1 MRRSEEQ
8 GAERKRSRWYL
19 YSTLPLL
26 RRYFGVRC
34 DSVGTL
40 CRVGTSRFLL
50 ALSARLHTTTPIHP
64 GIRALLARS
73 GRGEFRPGPSAENAA
88 RNSKKKFHVED
99 ISTGAA
105 SFDRANPQSVCGL
118 RHLWSP
124 LARIHAGP
132 HTLFCLFAFAFYL
145 ELAEAGTSTSRFGC
159 QSGTT
164 GEGPRGAGLS
174 IIQRDDR
181 IINSPPYDGASL
193 GCSFSK

>member
-73 GRGEFRPGPSAENAA
+73 GRGEFRPGPSAENAPETA
-88 RNSKKKFHVED
+88 KRNSTSR
-99 ISTGAA
+99 IYQRGAA
-105 SFDRANPQSVCGL
+105 SFDRNPQSVCGL

-164 GEGPRGAGLS
+164 GDPRGAGLS

>member
-73 GRGEFRPGPSAENAA
+73 GRGEFRPGPSAENAPETA
-88 RNSKKKFHVED
+88 KRN
-99 ISTGAA
+99 
-105 SFDRANPQSVCGL
+105 
-118 RHLWSP
+118 
-124 LARIHAGP
+124 
-132 HTLFCLFAFAFYL
+132 
-145 ELAEAGTSTSRFGC
+145 STSRIYQRGQRLLIATHSQCAAFDTFG
-159 QSGTT
+159 
-164 GEGPRGAGLS
+164 AL
-174 IIQRDDR
+174 
-181 IINSPPYDGASL
+181 SL
-193 GCSFSK
+193 GFTPAPTPCFAYSHSHFI